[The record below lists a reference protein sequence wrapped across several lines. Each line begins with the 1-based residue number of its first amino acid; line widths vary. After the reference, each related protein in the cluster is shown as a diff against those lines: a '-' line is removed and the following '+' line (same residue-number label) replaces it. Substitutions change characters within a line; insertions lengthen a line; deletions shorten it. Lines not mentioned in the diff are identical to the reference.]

1 VNFDGPLEW
10 SNEAEIGLSETFNGN
25 SVLTRDRVKSGQY
38 QLWKTENPC
47 GFLVTESFRDL
58 GLFWLICFQGVGALQ
73 LWVVLASIVAV
84 QGYTRMGCF
93 TRHKAALR
101 LFRRFRPMISLTAD
115 SEYRIE
121 IDVAELL
128 NHETNDKHFKL
139 NRAIRRAL
147 DEKSVEPAG
156 RSFATAN

>member
-58 GLFWLICFQGVGALQ
+58 GLFWLICFQGVGALR
-73 LWVVLASIVAV
+73 LWVALAPIVAV

-93 TRHKAALR
+93 TKHKAALR

-121 IDVAELL
+121 IEVEEIL
-128 NHETNDKHFKL
+128 NETHDKHFKL
-139 NRAIRRAL
+139 NRAICRTL
-147 DEKSVEPAG
+147 DQKSIEPPW
-156 RSFATAN
+156 RSFAATN